1 MWNIYEA
8 MQRRKEQVD
17 AAIDPAT
24 QSTIETCTDT
34 IIRDDGQVVRK
45 VGVGYADFYRYMEE
59 RRRSRQEGKA
69 PEFKLSCGACK
80 ACCYHDVEVDRNVEP
95 PERLQHLDIVPDD
108 LHGEKLRRKDDGSCG
123 HLGEHGCTVYENRPS
138 ACRKYDCRVMGFF
151 GINIDHGN
159 GVIEPEWMFGEETRE
174 DQIIAAALA
183 HLRTNYLGPTDD
195 VSILT
200 SMIRQFPAEK
210 ETFTRLFNEKIT

>member
-69 PEFKLSCGACK
+69 PEFKLCLL
-80 ACCYHDVEVDRNVEP
+80 Y
-95 PERLQHLDIVPDD
+95 
-108 LHGEKLRRKDDGSCG
+108 
-123 HLGEHGCTVYENRPS
+123 
-138 ACRKYDCRVMGFF
+138 
-151 GINIDHGN
+151 
-159 GVIEPEWMFGEETRE
+159 
-174 DQIIAAALA
+174 
-183 HLRTNYLGPTDD
+183 
-195 VSILT
+195 T
-200 SMIRQFPAEK
+200 SRCV
-210 ETFTRLFNEKIT
+210 